1 MLVIH
6 GMFMPTTSRLS
17 TGNGNRWQF
26 EACSF
31 LKDGMCALFVG
42 ATAEDRHLGSPKVDQ
57 AVERVKDL
65 ILTGKL
71 RAGDKLPNEE
81 DLSGLLDVSRNSLR
95 EAVRAM
101 QTMRILEA
109 RQGDGTYVADLE
121 PAGMIDILSFAVDVS
136 DAKSIVWFLELRR
149 TLEVWSV
156 QEAAARR
163 SPEQLAQLLD
173 IHERLLKEVD
183 PDEAIHLDCEFH
195 VRLAEIGGNPIHVAL
210 LKVVSAPALRAR
222 VARHRLPDSDNFGL
236 RAQHQEIIDAVAAR
250 DVERA
255 RLAMWNHVNQVLLWV
270 KDHPGGV

>member
-1 MLVIH
+1 MFIGVNPGDSARIGRRH
-6 GMFMPTTSRLS
+6 GNAPTFL
-17 TGNGNRWQF
+17 
-26 EACSF
+26 
-31 LKDGMCALFVG
+31 LKDGMFGLVCG
-42 ATAEDRHLGSPKVDQ
+42 QTKRESGLGSPKVDQ
-57 AVERVKDL
+57 AVGRVKDL

-81 DLSGLLDVSRNSLR
+81 DLSGMLDVSRNSLR

-109 RQGDGTYVADLE
+109 RQGDGTYVADLD

-136 DAKSIVWFLELRR
+136 DARSIVWFLELRR

-163 SPEQLAQLLD
+163 SPEQMAGLLEL
-173 IHERLLKEVD
+173 HERLMKETD
-183 PDEAIHLDCEFH
+183 PDETIRLDSEFH
-195 VRLAEIGGNPIHVAL
+195 IRLAEIGGNPIHVAL

-222 VARHRLPDSDNFGL
+222 VARHRLPERDNFGL
-236 RAQHQEIIDAVAAR
+236 RVQHQEIIDAVAAR

-270 KDHPGGV
+270 KDHPASV